1 MSPAE
6 TYCVLWDLIRSSRE
20 LLSSEE
26 MKNMIRWHLPLGEED
41 CTRMH
46 QAFGYSYLMTTLR
59 KKRSVADH
67 MNRINFDLKNFSE
80 VAFDSLTTEFL
91 PLYIATDFLL
101 MFLVEG
107 VKVVFRYSYA
117 ILKVHKNF
125 IKTVCNDADSLLDL
139 LAAES
144 RTKS

>member
-1 MSPAE
+1 
-6 TYCVLWDLIRSSRE
+6 
-20 LLSSEE
+20 
-26 MKNMIRWHLPLGEED
+26 
-41 CTRMH
+41 
-46 QAFGYSYLMTTLR
+46 
-59 KKRSVADH
+59 